1 MTPTEIKQVLQ
12 RVGGGANKALGQHF
26 LIDRSALEAI
36 VSAAMIQQ
44 GDQVLEIGPGL
55 GVLTEAL
62 LIAGA
67 RVHAIEQ
74 DRRYIRYL
82 QERFAAYGDRFQ
94 VIHGDAAR
102 LSWSEVLSPE
112 SWKLVSNLPY
122 SITSLALRLGL
133 WGKQLPERVVVLIQR
148 EVAERA
154 TSCAADD
161 ERNRSKGKTSLL
173 SLMIALAATEAKI
186 VKRVPPGAF
195 FPPPK
200 VDSAV
205 LAITP
210 RSWGEREKYWNISV
224 EEVMAMAKKGFA
236 HPRKHV
242 ASNLGLSQ
250 ELQLH
255 LEEKGLLS
263 RGLRA
268 EAISPQK
275 WTAIARESRRFDGG
289 LEGGVEKVGFEQ
301 L

>member
-36 VSAAMIQQ
+36 VSAANIQK

-55 GVLTEAL
+55 GVLTESL

-67 RVHAIEQ
+67 RVCAIEQ
-74 DRRYIRYL
+74 DRRYIPYL
-82 QERFAAYGDRFQ
+82 QERFASYGERFQ
-94 VIHGDAAR
+94 AVHGDAAR
-102 LSWSEVLSPE
+102 LIWSEVLSPG

-122 SITSLALRLGL
+122 SITSLALRLSL
-133 WGKQLPERVVVLIQR
+133 WCESLPERIVVLIQR

-154 TSCAADD
+154 TSVASD
-161 ERNRSKGKTSLL
+161 ERSHVKGKTSLL
-173 SLMIALAATEAKI
+173 SLMIALASTDTKI
-186 VKRVPPGAF
+186 AKRVPPGAF

-210 RSWGEREKYWNISV
+210 RSWEEREKYWNISV
-224 EEVMAMAKKGFA
+224 EEVMVFARKGFA

-250 ELQLH
+250 ELQRH
-255 LEEKGLLS
+255 LEERGLLS
-263 RGLRA
+263 HGLRA

-275 WTAIARESRRFDGG
+275 WVAISRELRGFRGG

-301 L
+301 P